1 MTEQV
6 DPAGFTDVTGI
17 DHAFLL
23 RVFYVFAALA
33 VISALIAA
41 AGRWLGPSIS
51 MGGYSDDFSPRE
63 IVIGNNVLSA
73 PANAIRF
80 PDARHDGVAARLDLY
95 LRWPDLAGYSNAARD
110 DFNGTDGRKDILFL
124 TFEPETMSHDMS
136 GRLQPI
142 YRSLIVEPGKPA
154 GNHVTLYDFKP
165 DTDYLNEVLAVGRG
179 SDGEPFV
186 ARCLTGAASRESLA
200 PCQRDVLVGK
210 GLSLNYR
217 FPRGLL
223 ADWQALDAAVLAKAR
238 SFIRT
243 DQ

>member
-41 AGRWLGPSIS
+41 AGRWLGPAIS

-95 LRWPDLAGYSNAARD
+95 LRWPDLTGYSAAARN
-110 DFNGTDGRKDILFL
+110 DFNATGGRKDILFL
-124 TFEPETMSHDMS
+124 SFEPQTMSQDMS

-142 YRSLIVEPGKPA
+142 YRSLIVEPGRSE
-154 GNHVTLYDFKP
+154 GNGITLYDFKP
-165 DTDYLNEVLAVGRG
+165 ETGYLNEVLAVGRRAE
-179 SDGEPFV
+179 GEPFV
-186 ARCLTGAASRESLA
+186 ARCLTGAAGRESLA
-200 PCQRDVLVGK
+200 PCQRDVLTGN

-217 FPRGLL
+217 FPSELL
-223 ADWQALDAAVLAKAR
+223 ADWQALDVAIMAKAG

-243 DQ
+243 DE